1 MATNE
6 YGSNAQLLALSGSD
20 FEIADGQPNV
30 KGWDVKDAHGKQI
43 GDVDDLIFN
52 PNTNKVVYLVV
63 DQDDNELDLTEDKKV
78 LIPIGMAELHEKDD
92 DVILSSV
99 SVAQLNE
106 LPAYEKGNITSE
118 TERTIRNILSGSA
131 VGAGAAALTGNEDF
145 YQHEHFNDDKFYG
158 RRQQQNT
165 DDLTSTDQTT
175 TSIPVIEEKM
185 EVGKREVETGGVRL
199 KSRVVQEKVQENIN
213 LRSEHV
219 HIEETP
225 VNRPATAAD
234 LETFKEGTIE
244 MKEYAEV
251 PVVSKEAFVTGEVS
265 LEKEVQETDET
276 VKGTV
281 RKTEIETE
289 NFTEDSPKLT
299 NDSTKLPGE
308 EGSGS
313 TFYK

>member
-20 FEIADGQPNV
+20 FEIADGQPNI
-30 KGWDVKDAHGKQI
+30 KGWDVKDAQGKQI

-52 PNTNKVVYLVV
+52 PNNDKVVYLVV

-78 LIPIGMAELHEKDD
+78 LIPIGLAELHEKDD
-92 DVILSSV
+92 DVILSSITA
-99 SVAQLNE
+99 AQLNQ

-118 TERTIRNILSGSA
+118 TESTIRNILSGGA
-131 VGAGAAALTGNEDF
+131 VAAGAAALTGKEDF
-145 YQHEHFNDDKFYG
+145 YQHEHFNDANFYG
-158 RRQQQNT
+158 RRQKGAA
-165 DDLTSTDQTT
+165 DQTT

-199 KSRVVQEKVQENIN
+199 KSRVVQENVQENVN

-219 HIEETP
+219 RVEETP
-225 VNRPATAAD
+225 INRPATAAD

-265 LEKEVQETDET
+265 LEKEVEERDET
-276 VKGTV
+276 VQGTV
-281 RKTEIETE
+281 RKTEVETE
-289 NFTEDSPKLT
+289 NFTEDSTKLT
-299 NDSTKLPGE
+299 NKSTKLSNE
-308 EGSGS
+308 ESGD
-313 TFYK
+313 TFL